1 MSLLPLVSKIIEK
14 VIHNQT
20 QSFLEKNNIIY
31 RYQSGFTNFVSIE
44 LCRYY
49 INNKIATGFESGL
62 ILSDLQK
69 AFDTVN
75 HDILI
80 KNNKNRTT
88 MEIRLSQLFFILSYP
103 KLSVHFKTLFSLIF
117 LKKPLEFS
125 RLCIVFGEI
134 YLPTYIPIKQNW

>member
-20 QSFLEKNNIIY
+20 QSLLEKNNIIY

-49 INNKIATGFESGL
+49 INNKIATGF
-62 ILSDLQK
+62 LSDLQK

-80 KNNKNRTT
+80 NDENRTT
-88 MEIRLSQLFFILSYP
+88 MEIRLSQLFFILSHP
-103 KLSVHFKTLFSLIF
+103 KRSVHFKTLFSLFF
-117 LKKPLEFS
+117 LKKLLEFS

-134 YLPTYIPIKQNW
+134 HLPTYIPIKQNW